1 MKRAKRRRYGKRLKT
16 AAIIILPLIMSAVSY
31 NMGQQKGSTSDTA
44 KLNEG
49 ETAKAPVNNK
59 TASLTK
65 SAEDKLIGGNVILS
79 HGYGIKPETEHGEKY
94 LKLVPPADMIT
105 DNIGAVPYPQEWG
118 GGGEIIRTTFGE
130 YIGDSYFT
138 LDNGGQVNNKTDIPN
153 DELITES
160 WFMPNFKVENTEEPL
175 VLLYHTH
182 SCESFEPYVRD
193 EFDVN
198 FNFRT
203 TDPTKSVVMV
213 GDAIQ
218 AELESLGIG
227 VIHVTDIHD
236 HPTYNG
242 AYDRSRASIQPILEE
257 YPSIK
262 VVLDIHRDALGS
274 DDQAYQ
280 PFIRVEGKEA
290 AQIMIISGCDD
301 GTMGMPYYMENY
313 HFACALQQK
322 LEKDNPGFTRP
333 ILFDYR
339 CYNQDLTN
347 GSLLIE
353 VGSHGNTLEQVQYAG
368 QLFGKSLGEL
378 LTEMS
383 EG

>member
-1 MKRAKRRRYGKRLKT
+1 MRYAKRRRYGKILKVT
-16 AAIIILPLIMSAVSY
+16 TVIVLPLIMSAVSF
-31 NMGQQKGSTSDTA
+31 NMGMLKTSRSETSTLA
-44 KLNEG
+44 EG
-49 ETAKAPVNNK
+49 ESADAPMTETTESV
-59 TASLTK
+59 TRSDSDFL
-65 SAEDKLIGGNVILS
+65 SGSVILS
-79 HGYGIKPETEHGEKY
+79 QGYGIKPEIERGENY
-94 LKLVPPADMIT
+94 LELVPPLEQVSDYQG
-105 DNIGAVPYPQEWG
+105 DVPYPTEWG

-130 YIGDSYFT
+130 YIGDSFFT
-138 LDNGGQVNNKTDIPN
+138 LDNGGQVNNKTEISN
-153 DELITES
+153 DELISES
-160 WFMPNFKVENTEEPL
+160 WFMPNFKVENTDEPL

-182 SCESFEPYVRD
+182 TCESYEPYVRD

-198 FNFRT
+198 FNFRS

-218 AELESLGIG
+218 AELEAQGIG
-227 VIHVTDIHD
+227 VVHITDIHD
-236 HPTYNG
+236 YPSYNG
-242 AYDRSRASIQPILEE
+242 AYDRSRASIIPVLEE

-274 DDQAYQ
+274 DEQAYQ
-280 PFIRVEGKEA
+280 PFIRVEGREA
-290 AQIMIISGCDD
+290 AQIMMISGCDD
-301 GTMGMPYYMENY
+301 GTMGMPNCMENY

-347 GSLLIE
+347 GSLLVE
-353 VGSHGNTLEQVQYAG
+353 VGAHGNTLEQAQYAG
-368 QLFGKSLGEL
+368 QLFGKSLGEFL
-378 LTEMS
+378 REMS

>member
-1 MKRAKRRRYGKRLKT
+1 MKRSKRRRHGKWLKT
-16 AAIIILPLIMSAVSY
+16 GVILVLPTAMAIISA
-31 NMGQQKGSTSDTA
+31 NTA
-44 KLNEG
+44 
-49 ETAKAPVNNK
+49 PK
-59 TASLTK
+59 TASESGSLRESETVSAPHSSVTETVSKK
-65 SAEDKLIGGNVILS
+65 SADDFLDGSVILS
-79 HGYGIKPETEHGEKY
+79 QGYGIKPEIEKGRNY
-94 LKLVPPADMIT
+94 LKLTPPMDMVS
-105 DNIGAVPYPQEWG
+105 DNVGATPYPVEWG

-130 YIGDSYFT
+130 YIGDSFFN
-138 LDNGGQVNNKTDIPN
+138 LDNGGQVNNKTEVPN
-153 DELITES
+153 DELLAES
-160 WFMPNFKVENTEEPL
+160 WFMPNFKVESTTDPL

-182 SCESFEPYVRD
+182 TCESFEPYVRD

-218 AELESLGIG
+218 AELEAQGIG
-227 VIHVTDIHD
+227 VIHETSIHD
-236 HPTYNG
+236 SPSYNG
-242 AYDRSRASIQPILEE
+242 AYDRSRADIVPILEK
-257 YPSIK
+257 YPSIR
-262 VVLDIHRDALGS
+262 VVLDIHRDALGN
-274 DDQAYQ
+274 DGQAYQ
-280 PFIRVEGKEA
+280 PFIRVDGKEA

-301 GTMGMPYYMENY
+301 GTMGMPNHLENF

-322 LEKDNPGFTRP
+322 LEQDNPGFTRP

-353 VGSHGNTLEQVQYAG
+353 VGSHGNTLDQVQYAG
-368 QLFGKSLGEL
+368 QLFGKSLGEFL
-378 LTEMS
+378 RTMS